1 MKNSY
6 RKTLMA
12 LVKVTIFGLFI
23 GLSACA
29 SHPAPDQGAATSGNA
44 NTDTKVQPVLPGIWQ
59 TKLYFPLLPGK
70 HIAVVANQT
79 SMRGNIHLVD
89 LLLENHFQV
98 MKVFAPEHG
107 FRGDHDAGQRV
118 ENARDPKTGLPV
130 ISLYGKH
137 KKPLPADLQNIDIII
152 FDIQDVGARFY
163 TYLSTLHYV
172 MEAAA
177 ENHIPVIV
185 LDRPNPHIDEIDGP
199 VMQPQYFSFVGMHP
213 VPILYGMT
221 IGEYARMIN
230 GEGWLRGGVHA
241 DLTVVPVLHYDR
253 HTPYTLPVKPSPNL
267 PNAQAV
273 MLYPSLCLL
282 EPTDVSVGRGTDW
295 PFQVFGAPDMCP
307 ADFKFVPQPNAGAHH
322 PKHRGEQC
330 CGKDLRHIT
339 PPKGLHIE
347 WLIWAYNHHR
357 HKDKFFKKYFERIA
371 GTAKLRQQIQ
381 NGVPADSIRA
391 SWQDGLTKFRQ
402 IRKKYLLY
410 PEHLH

>member
-1 MKNSY
+1 
-6 RKTLMA
+6 MA
-12 LVKVTIFGLFI
+12 LVKVTIFGLF
-23 GLSACA
+23 LTACA
-29 SHPAPDQGAATSGNA
+29 SHPTSDPATKTA
-44 NTDTKVQPVLPGIWQ
+44 KTQDTTEAHTGPVRPGIWQ

-70 HIAVVANQT
+70 RIAVVANQT
-79 SMRGNIHLVD
+79 SVRGNIHLVD

-118 ENARDPKTGLPV
+118 ENARDPQTGLPV

-137 KKPLPADLQNIDIII
+137 KKPTLQDLQNIDIII

-177 ENHIPVIV
+177 ENHIPVVV

-199 VMQPQYFSFVGMHP
+199 VMEPEYFSFVGMHP

-230 GEGWLRGGVHA
+230 GEGWLRGGIRA
-241 DLTVVPVLHYDR
+241 ELTVIPIRNYNR
-253 HTPYTLPVKPSPNL
+253 HTPYTLPIKPSPNL
-267 PNAQAV
+267 PNRQAV
-273 MLYPSLCLL
+273 ALYPSLCLL

-295 PFQVFGAPDMCP
+295 PFQVFGAPDLCP
-307 ADFKFVPQPNAGAHH
+307 ADFSFVPQPNDASHH
-322 PKHRGEQC
+322 PKHQGEQC
-330 CGKDLRHIT
+330 CGKDLRHIA

-347 WLIWAYNHHR
+347 WLIWAYTHHR
-357 HKDKFFKKYFERIA
+357 NKDKFFNKYFERIA
-371 GTAKLRQQIQ
+371 GTAELRRQIQ

-391 SWQDGLTKFRQ
+391 SWRKGLEKFRQ
-402 IRKKYLLY
+402 IRSRYLIY
-410 PEHLH
+410 PQKVLRVEY